1 MGNKFTNISTNLRN
15 SWLTAKSGL
24 NNAGQSLAKAGQS
37 LKTGAKKSSSISQKI
52 TNMIPIKVM
61 VYRI

>member
-37 LKTGAKKSSSISQKI
+37 LKTGAPLYPKRL
-52 TNMIPIKVM
+52 PI
-61 VYRI
+61 